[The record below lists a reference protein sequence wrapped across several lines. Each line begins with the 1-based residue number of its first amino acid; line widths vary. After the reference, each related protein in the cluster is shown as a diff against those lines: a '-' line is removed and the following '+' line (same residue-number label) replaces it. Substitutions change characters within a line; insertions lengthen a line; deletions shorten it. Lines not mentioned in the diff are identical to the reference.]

1 MSIESPSDFE
11 GLVRV
16 GRVVAATLK
25 TMVDY
30 VRPGASTAEVDDIG
44 AGVLRRHG
52 ARSAPQVIYGFPGV
66 NLISVNDEV
75 VHGVPG
81 DRILKPG
88 DLVSLDVTAELDGY
102 VADAAT
108 TIPLAP
114 CSRTAARL
122 CRSARTAFE
131 RAAAVA
137 RAGRPINGIGK
148 AVEREVSQRG
158 FRVLKELAGH
168 GTGRSIHEDP
178 VVSNVYDPLDTQPL
192 NEGLVL
198 TIEPLIAERSQRV
211 FTDDDGWTL
220 RTAGGDLSAH
230 YEHTL
235 VITNEKP
242 ILITAA

>member
-1 MSIESPSDFE
+1 MSIESRTDFD

-25 TMVDY
+25 AMADY
-30 VRPGASTAEVDDIG
+30 VRPGISTAEVDAVG
-44 AGVLRRHG
+44 ASVLRRHG
-52 ARSAPQVIYGFPGV
+52 ARSAPQIFYGFPGV

-75 VHGVPG
+75 VHGVSG
-81 DRILKPG
+81 ERVLQPG
-88 DLVSLDVTAELDGY
+88 DLVSVDVTAELDGY

-114 CSRTAARL
+114 YSATAERL
-122 CRSARTAFE
+122 CRSAKTAFE
-131 RAAAVA
+131 KATAVA
-137 RAGRPINGIGK
+137 RAGRPINCIGQ

-158 FRVLKELAGH
+158 FTVLKELAGH
-168 GTGRSIHEDP
+168 GTGRRIHEDP
-178 VVSNVYDPLDTQPL
+178 VVSNVYDPSDTEPL
-192 NEGLVL
+192 TEGLVL

-220 RTAGGDLSAH
+220 RTADGDLSAH

-235 VITNEKP
+235 VITEGRP
-242 ILITAA
+242 ILLTPA

>member
-1 MSIESPSDFE
+1 MSIQSRADFD

-16 GRVVAATLK
+16 GRVVAETLK
-25 TMVDY
+25 TMADY
-30 VRPGASTAEVDDIG
+30 VRPGLSTAEVDAVG
-44 AGVLRRHG
+44 ARVLSRHG
-52 ARSAPQVIYGFPGV
+52 ARPAPRVFYGFPGV

-81 DRILKPG
+81 ERILQPG

-102 VADAAT
+102 IADAAT

-114 CSRTAARL
+114 NSVTAESL

-131 RAAAVA
+131 KAAAVA
-137 RAGRPINGIGK
+137 RAGWPINGIGK
-148 AVEREVSQRG
+148 AVEREVRKQG
-158 FRVLKELAGH
+158 FTVLGELAGH
-168 GTGRSIHEDP
+168 GTGRRIHEDP
-178 VVSNVYDPLDTQPL
+178 VVSNVYDPEDTQPL
-192 NEGLVL
+192 TDGLVL
-198 TIEPLIAERSQRV
+198 TIEPLIAERSEKV
-211 FTDDDGWTL
+211 FTADDGWTL

-235 VITNEKP
+235 VITKGRP